1 MMGVDSKLASI
12 QTIVYH
18 MSWKPVFWAGSS
30 LEDIRGFPDNARRT
44 AGQQLNRIQHGLM
57 PNDFKS
63 LPTVGPGVYE
73 IRIRTEVEHRVMYVA
88 KFVEGIYVLHAFE
101 KRSQRIRRSDLDLAR
116 RRLADVLRNR
126 GG

>member
-1 MMGVDSKLASI
+1 MGLDSKLASI
-12 QTIVYH
+12 QIIVYL
-18 MSWKPVFWAGSS
+18 MLWKPVYWAGSS
-30 LEDIRGFPDNARRT
+30 LEDLRRFPDNARRT

-63 LPTVGPGVYE
+63 LPAVGPGVCE
-73 IRIRTEVEHRVMYVA
+73 IRIRTDVEHRVMYVA
-88 KFVEGIYVLHAFE
+88 KLVEGIYVLHAFE

-126 GG
+126 EG